1 MKQPTLRERFG
12 IQGPAPR
19 NPATCKRMVLLIGIL
34 VLALIRHPYGQNQS
48 LGGPQ
53 TGTVAFTLDQA
64 VEFALGHYPT
74 VKAVLAQAAASRS
87 GVDLAR
93 NAYLPRTDF
102 IWQANRATRNNVFGL
117 FFPQPIPLPIS
128 GPVLGTNNGTN
139 VWGTA
144 TGFLF
149 NWEPFDLGLREA
161 QVGTARAEE
170 AQAKTAIEVTRQDV
184 AVAAAD
190 GFLTLLASQ
199 QAVRVAQASIDRARV
214 LANTIDVLV
223 KNELRPGADASRA
236 RAELAAAETQ
246 LIQAQQN
253 EQVNSATLAQLLG
266 IAGTAVTIQQGP
278 LLQMP
283 PSIEASRASV
293 TTHPLANYQAAAVD
307 TVKARQKELDRA
319 YFPKFDFQAA
329 TFGRGSGALTSGQT
343 LGGLNGLAPN
353 TFNWA
358 VGFTAKFQLFDFSSI
373 RNRKEIQKH
382 LATAESARFDQVV
395 QNLTAQNERA
405 RAEVEGARRVAQNT
419 PIQLDAAKATET
431 QVRARYQA
439 GLATVVDVADAQ
451 RLLAQAE
458 IEDSLARLR
467 VWRALLTLAASRGD
481 LGPFLQ
487 EVRK

>member
-1 MKQPTLRERFG
+1 
-12 IQGPAPR
+12 
-19 NPATCKRMVLLIGIL
+19 VL
-34 VLALIRHPYGQNQS
+34 S
-48 LGGPQ
+48 L
-53 TGTVAFTLDQA
+53 TLDQA
-64 VEFALGHYPT
+64 VEFALGHYPA
-74 VKAVLAQAAASRS
+74 VKIVLAQAAASHS
-87 GVDLAR
+87 GVNLAR
-93 NAYLPRTDF
+93 TAYLPRTDLV
-102 IWQANRATRNNVFGL
+102 WQANRATRNNVFGL

-149 NWEPFDLGLREA
+149 NWEPFDLGLRKA
-161 QVGTARAEE
+161 QVGTARAQE

-190 GFLTLLASQ
+190 SFLTLLASQ
-199 QAVRVAQASIDRARV
+199 QATRVAQASVDRARV

-236 RAELAAAETQ
+236 KAELAVAETQ
-246 LIQAQQN
+246 LIQAQQSV
-253 EQVNSATLAQLLG
+253 QTSHATLAQLLG
-266 IAGTAVTIQQGP
+266 IAGKTVAIQEGP

-283 PSIEASRASV
+283 SSIDTTAASV
-293 TTHPLANYQAAAVD
+293 ATHPLASFQAAAIDV
-307 TVKARQKELDRA
+307 VKARQKELERS

-329 TFGRGSGALTSGQT
+329 TFGRGSGAQASGET

-358 VGFTAKFQLFDFSSI
+358 VGFTAKFQLFDFASL
-373 RNRKEIQKH
+373 RNKKEIEKH
-382 LATAESARFDQVV
+382 LASAESARLDQVV

-405 RAEVEGARRVAQNT
+405 RAEVEGARRIAENT
-419 PIQLDAAKATET
+419 PIQLDAAKATES

-467 VWRALLTLAASRGD
+467 VWRTLLALAASRGD
-481 LGPFLQ
+481 LEPFLQ

>member
-1 MKQPTLRERFG
+1 MHKPGPNNLGSWKWMTLLVA
-12 IQGPAPR
+12 I
-19 NPATCKRMVLLIGIL
+19 V
-34 VLALIRHPYGQNQS
+34 VLALAVRSYGQNQS
-48 LGGPQ
+48 PGPAKDD
-53 TGTVAFTLDQA
+53 TVSLTLDQA
-64 VEFALGHYPT
+64 VEFALSHYPA
-74 VKAVLAQAAASRS
+74 VKAVLAEAAASRS

-93 NAYLPRTDF
+93 TAYLPRTDLV
-102 IWQANRATRNNVFGL
+102 WQANRATRNNVFGL

-144 TGFLF
+144 AGFLF
-149 NWEPFDLGLREA
+149 NWEPFDLGLRKA
-161 QVGTARAEE
+161 QVGTARAQE

-184 AVAAAD
+184 SIAAAD

-199 QAVRVAQASIDRARV
+199 QGVRVAQASVDRARV
-214 LANTIDVLV
+214 LANSIDVLV

-236 RAELAAAETQ
+236 KAELAAAETQ
-246 LIQAQQN
+246 LIQAQQS
-253 EQVNSATLAQLLG
+253 EQISRVTLAQLLG
-266 IAGTAVTIQQGP
+266 IAGTAVNIQEGP

-283 PSIEASRASV
+283 PSIEKMPASA
-293 TTHPLANYQAAAVD
+293 TTHPLANFQAAVVD
-307 TVKARQKELDRA
+307 VVKARQKELERS

-329 TFGRGSGALTSGQT
+329 TFGRGSGALTNGET

-353 TFNWA
+353 IFNWA

-373 RNRKEIQKH
+373 HNRKEIEKQ

-405 RAEVEGARRVAQNT
+405 RAEVEGARRVAENT

>member
-1 MKQPTLRERFG
+1 MTETKTNQNTQAFAAAKLARRRRGG
-12 IQGPAPR
+12 I
-19 NPATCKRMVLLIGIL
+19 VIL
-34 VLALIRHPYGQNQS
+34 MGLAIVLASWPPKAQSQSPEPNQS
-48 LGGPQ
+48 EPVTL
-53 TGTVAFTLDQA
+53 TLDQA
-64 VEFALGHYPT
+64 VEFALSHYPT
-74 VKAVLAQAAASRS
+74 IKAVLAQASATRS

-93 NAYLPRTDF
+93 TAYLPRTDLV
-102 IWQANRATRNNVFGL
+102 WQANRATRNNVFGL

-149 NWEPFDLGLREA
+149 SWEPFDLGLRKA
-161 QVGTARAEE
+161 QVGTARAQE

-199 QAVRVAQASIDRARV
+199 QAVRVAQASVDRARV
-214 LANTIDVLV
+214 LSNTIDVLV
-223 KNELRPGADASRA
+223 KNELRPGVDASRA
-236 RAELAAAETQ
+236 RAELAMAETQ
-246 LIQAQQN
+246 LIQARQG
-253 EQVNSATLAQLLG
+253 EQISRVTLAQLLG
-266 IAGTAVTIQQGP
+266 IAGTTVTIKEGS

-283 PSIEASRASV
+283 PSIEKTPASV
-293 TTHPLANYQAAAVD
+293 TTHPLASLQAAAVEV
-307 TVKARQKELDRA
+307 VKARQKELERS

-329 TFGRGSGALTSGQT
+329 TFGRGSGAQT
-343 LGGLNGLAPN
+343 NGEVLGGFNGLSPN
-353 TFNWA
+353 TINWA
-358 VGFTAKFQLFDFSSI
+358 VGFTAKFQLFDYASI
-373 RNRKEIQKH
+373 RNRKEIETH
-382 LATAESARFDQVV
+382 LATSESARFDQVF

-405 RAEVEGARRVAQNT
+405 RAEVEGARRVAENT
-419 PIQLDAAKATET
+419 PIQLDAAKATEA

-439 GLATVVDVADAQ
+439 GLATLVDAADAQ

-467 VWRALLTLAASRGD
+467 VWRALLTLAAAQGD
-481 LGPFLQ
+481 LAPFLQ